1 MPVLNGLDTTMELTR
16 HAGAL
21 KAQGYDFVLRYY
33 SNNAAKN
40 LSLGEARALSGAGL
54 QIGVVWETSGTHATF
69 FTRAQGLADGAQAFR
84 MARESIGQP
93 FGSAIYFAVDYD
105 PTQADLDGGISN
117 YFTGV
122 RAALYVANDG
132 QPSYRVGVY
141 GSGLCCGTLVER
153 GIASLSWL
161 SQSSGFAGSRQYAD
175 QKRYD
180 LIQMLP
186 ARIVGAD
193 GIVLSVDP
201 DATHPERD
209 AGLFSVHA
217 PGCGSSGPA
226 HMLL

>member
-1 MPVLNGLDTTMELTR
+1 M
-16 HAGAL
+16 
-21 KAQGYDFVLRYY
+21 
-33 SNNAAKN
+33 
-40 LSLGEARALSGAGL
+40 
-54 QIGVVWETSGTHATF
+54 GVVWETSGTHAAF

-84 MARESIGQP
+84 MAKEVIGQP

-105 PTQADLDGGISN
+105 PTQADIDGGISN

-122 RAALYVANDG
+122 RAALYVANESE
-132 QPSYRVGVY
+132 PSYRVGVY

-153 GIASLSWL
+153 GMAELSWL

-201 DATHPERD
+201 DATHPDKD
-209 AGLFSVHA
+209 AGLFEV
-217 PGCGSSGPA
+217 
-226 HMLL
+226 

>member
-1 MPVLNGLDTTMELTR
+1 MPVLSGLDTTIELTR
-16 HAGAL
+16 HAVAL
-21 KAQGYDFVLRYY
+21 KDRGYDFVLRYY
-33 SNNAAKN
+33 SNNASKN
-40 LSLGEARALSGAGL
+40 LSLGEARALSAAGL
-54 QIGVVWETSGTHATF
+54 RIGVVWETSGTHAGF
-69 FTRAQGLADGAQAFR
+69 FSRAQGLADGAQAFR
-84 MARESIGQP
+84 MAKEVIGQP

-105 PTQADLDGGISN
+105 PTQADLDGAISN

-122 RAALYVANDG
+122 HAALYVANEG
-132 QPSYRVGVY
+132 EPSYRVGVY

-153 GIASLSWL
+153 GIAGLSWL
-161 SQSSGFAGSRQYAD
+161 SQSTGFAGSRQYAE

-209 AGLFSVHA
+209 AGLFSV
-217 PGCGSSGPA
+217 
-226 HMLL
+226 

>member
-16 HAGAL
+16 HATVL
-21 KAQGYDFVLRYY
+21 KASGYDFAMRYY

-40 LSLGEARALSGAGL
+40 LSLGEARALSAAGL
-54 QIGVVWETSGTHATF
+54 KIGVVWETAGTHAAY

-84 MARESIGQP
+84 MAKERIGQP

-105 PTQADLDGGISN
+105 PTQADIDGGISN

-122 RAALYVANDG
+122 RAALYVANDSA
-132 QPSYRVGVY
+132 PSYRVGVY
-141 GSGLCCGTLVER
+141 GSGLCCGALVER
-153 GIASLSWL
+153 EMAALSWL

-186 ARIVGAD
+186 VRIVGAD
-193 GIVLSVDP
+193 GIVLGIDP
-201 DATHPERD
+201 DATHPDKD
-209 AGLFSVHA
+209 AGLFELEVTAS
-217 PGCGSSGPA
+217 CR
-226 HMLL
+226 